1 MQGLQRRPDI
11 SKLIFIFVILGGLL
25 LPQHGALA
33 HSGPLDSDGCH
44 RGPQTLAGHC
54 HSPREESEWES
65 GTVIVLAGMLVVL
78 LAVELFDHVTAG
90 IAPLKVS
97 PYLGEDLEAGVV
109 AEYSLGDTQHF
120 GIRAVTRSNDRS
132 EDVRASAYWR
142 VGF

>member
-1 MQGLQRRPDI
+1 
-11 SKLIFIFVILGGLL
+11 
-25 LPQHGALA
+25 
-33 HSGPLDSDGCH
+33 DSDGCH

-54 HSPREESEWES
+54 HSPTEESEWHS
-65 GTVIVLAGMLVVL
+65 GSIFLAGVLVVL

-97 PYLGEDLEAGVV
+97 PYLGEELEAGVV
-109 AEYSLGDTQHF
+109 AEYSLGDMQHF
-120 GIRAVTRSNDRS
+120 GVRAVTRTNDSS

>member
-1 MQGLQRRPDI
+1 V
-11 SKLIFIFVILGGLL
+11 SKLISTLVILGGLL

-33 HSGPLDSDGCH
+33 HSGALDSDGCH

-54 HSPREESEWES
+54 HSPTEESEWHS
-65 GTVIVLAGMLVVL
+65 GSIFLAGVLVVL

-97 PYLGEDLEAGVV
+97 PYLGEELEAGVV
-109 AEYSLGDTQHF
+109 AEYSLGDMQHF
-120 GIRAVTRSNDRS
+120 GVRAVTRTNDSS